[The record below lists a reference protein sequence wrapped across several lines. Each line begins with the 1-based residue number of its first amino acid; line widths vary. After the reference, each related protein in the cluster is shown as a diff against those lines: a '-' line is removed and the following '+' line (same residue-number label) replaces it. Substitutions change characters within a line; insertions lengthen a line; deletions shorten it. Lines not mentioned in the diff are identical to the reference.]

1 MLQHWRGLLCIFLC
15 SLLSTFVHGYLLFE
29 NTAIVRTLILGGSS
43 VHVTTIYEVKALESG
58 AELYEI
64 TLGQEER
71 ARTSWLEAAVKGTTQ
86 KLPIK
91 DSRFDSFR

>member
-1 MLQHWRGLLCIFLC
+1 MLQRSRGLLYIFLC
-15 SLLSTFVHGYLLFE
+15 SLLSSFVHGYLLFE
-29 NTAIVRTLILGGSS
+29 NNAIVRTVTPGGSS
-43 VHVTTIYEVKALESG
+43 VQVTTIYEVKALESG

-71 ARTSWLEAAVKGTTQ
+71 ARTSWLEATVKGTTH

-91 DSRFDSFR
+91 DFRFDSFR